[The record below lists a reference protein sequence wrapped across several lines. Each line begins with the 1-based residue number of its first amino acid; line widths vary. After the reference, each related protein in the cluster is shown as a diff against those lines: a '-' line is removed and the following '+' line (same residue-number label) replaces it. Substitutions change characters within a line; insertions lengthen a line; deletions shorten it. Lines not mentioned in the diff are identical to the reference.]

1 MDSLP
6 TQTGNIPVSG
16 ANSLN
21 VITDSSQSERCVNV
35 TVEEVNVEA
44 QLHDLITP
52 NPHTRQAEDLRLD
65 SQSLETLVHFL
76 ISLLLFLGDCAGH
89 VTVGFTQFQTIAVG

>member
-21 VITDSSQSERCVNV
+21 VITDSSQSEQCVNV

-44 QLHDLITP
+44 QLHDLITQ
-52 NPHTRQAEDLRLD
+52 NPHTRQPADLRLD

-76 ISLLLFLGDCAGH
+76 ISLLPFLSDCAGH
-89 VTVGFTQFQTIAVG
+89 VTVGFTLFQTIAVG